1 VPKVKYEV
9 GGIENLWLPFTQTVI
24 NIQKS
29 IIKHLKYLQKMKKIP
44 LIIALLVSIIS
55 FATAQANKNEI
66 YVQGYSKSNG
76 THVEG
81 HWRTAP
87 NNTINDNYGT
97 YPNVNPHTGKVGTIR
112 PDYSMPTYPS
122 YRNSGYSNSS
132 YKDNLPSYP
141 KPSSYN
147 SSSNSYKTYSTPSYY
162 NVPTYKTYK
171 YYR

>member
-1 VPKVKYEV
+1 
-9 GGIENLWLPFTQTVI
+9 
-24 NIQKS
+24 
-29 IIKHLKYLQKMKKIP
+29 MKKIS
-44 LIIALLVSIIS
+44 LIIALLVSIIN
-55 FATAQANKNEI
+55 FATAQVNKNEI
-66 YVQGYSKSNG
+66 YVQGYTKSNG

-132 YKDNLPSYP
+132 YKDNLPSYSEPSYP
-141 KPSSYN
+141 KSSSYN

-162 NVPTYKTYK
+162 NVPTYKTSK